1 MSFFFC
7 TLYQFLKCFGAPD
20 CRPGRWWSFGGA
32 PHHRSCEECVVTR
45 SSEHHGKRCIEL
57 RTKTLTTITFSTII
71 RQMLSALKTLLFGK
85 GSKVDPVE
93 KPSPSS
99 SSKKQIEQLPET
111 TSRRMYQ
118 GNWSKK
124 DTPLLMSSRRVT
136 PVHSSQNHSSSVR
149 RITPVHSVHS
159 VRRITPVH
167 SPTPSSRVCSLHDPD
182 EEANEAIYLEPRSI
196 LTPRPTPI
204 ARSVLT
210 TRSVPSPKSI
220 PTPLPLEV
228 KEDATST
235 AEIVQVRSSTKETS
249 SVLIG
254 RKSVPSIA
262 KVPRPAKSTAV
273 QRFKRRMSPGPEE
286 ILKFLRRAPAAA
298 GVDGAVVPAVFGVRK
313 SLFKEIMRR

>member
-167 SPTPSSRVCSLHDPD
+167 SPTPSSRPTT
-182 EEANEAIYLEPRSI
+182 
-196 LTPRPTPI
+196 TPPSPTWAARCPPWAPTPHRRRLI
-204 ARSVLT
+204 YKAINIMDNEGSGGSGGSGSGVNGGGGSGGQGHDRKISQ
-210 TRSVPSPKSI
+210 
-220 PTPLPLEV
+220 
-228 KEDATST
+228 
-235 AEIVQVRSSTKETS
+235 QVR
-249 SVLIG
+249 V
-254 RKSVPSIA
+254 
-262 KVPRPAKSTAV
+262 
-273 QRFKRRMSPGPEE
+273 RMM
-286 ILKFLRRAPAAA
+286 IM
-298 GVDGAVVPAVFGVRK
+298 VVRVMM
-313 SLFKEIMRR
+313 LMMMMMMMCWWW